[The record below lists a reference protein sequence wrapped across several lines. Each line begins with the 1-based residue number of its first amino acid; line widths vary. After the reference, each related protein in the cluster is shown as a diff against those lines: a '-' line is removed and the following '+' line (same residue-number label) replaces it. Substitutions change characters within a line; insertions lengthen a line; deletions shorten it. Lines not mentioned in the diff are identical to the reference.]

1 MSSKAV
7 MFFSIPPD
15 LSLTSCGQHGQKMPT
30 LFETTKIKDLE
41 LPNRF
46 VRSATWEGLAG
57 EDGTGTPELVDRMV
71 ELAQGKVGLIITG
84 HAYVNRAGQAT
95 RRQLGIDQDEC
106 IESLSQ
112 MTTAVHRE
120 GGRIMIQLAHG
131 GLRADARLTG
141 MTPLGPSTG
150 EGLLESPGREM
161 TAAEIRQ
168 IVSAYGLAA
177 GRSKEAG
184 FDGLQIHAAHGYL
197 LSQFLSPGFNRRD
210 DDYGG
215 NIANRARI
223 LLEVLQEIRRVV
235 GRYFP
240 IFIKINCEDFLEG
253 GLSREDAIQVGVMLD
268 RAGMDAI
275 EISGG
280 TILSGRN
287 IPFRKEI
294 TFERD
299 QAYFRHPARAFKA
312 TIRAPVI
319 LVGGIR
325 SYLLAE
331 RLVDE
336 RYADY
341 ISMSRP
347 FIREPHLVA
356 RWQSGDIR
364 RATCISCNG
373 CLGAAGSAE
382 GIYCVQDRKA
392 KNE

>member
-1 MSSKAV
+1 MAR
-7 MFFSIPPD
+7 
-15 LSLTSCGQHGQKMPT
+15 
-30 LFETTKIKDLE
+30 LFETTQIKDLKFS
-41 LPNRF
+41 NRF

-57 EDGTGTPELVDRMV
+57 EDGTSTPELVDRMV
-71 ELAQGKVGLIITG
+71 ALVHGKIGLIITG
-84 HAYVNRAGQAT
+84 HAYVSSVGQAT
-95 RRQLGIDQDEC
+95 RRQLGVDRDER
-106 IESLSQ
+106 IEGLKE

-131 GLRADARLTG
+131 GLRADAQLTG
-141 MTPLGPSTG
+141 MTPLSPSTAQ
-150 EGLLESPGREM
+150 GLLESPGREM
-161 TAAEIRQ
+161 TTAEIRQ
-168 IVSAYGLAA
+168 TASAFGLAA
-177 GRSKEAG
+177 RRAKEAG
-184 FDGLQIHAAHGYL
+184 FDGIQIHAAHGYL
-197 LSQFLSPGFNRRD
+197 LSQFLSPWFNKRE

-215 NIANRARI
+215 KIENRARI

-253 GLSREDAIQVGVMLD
+253 GLSREDAVQVGVMLD

-280 TILSGRN
+280 TVLSGRN
-287 IPFRKEI
+287 LPFRKEI

-299 QAYFRHPARAFKA
+299 QAYFRRAARAFKSA
-312 TIRAPVI
+312 IRAPVI

-336 RYADY
+336 GYADY

-347 FIREPHLVA
+347 FIREPHLIA
-356 RWQSGDIR
+356 RWQSGDLR
-364 RATCISCNG
+364 KATCISCNG
-373 CLGAAGSAE
+373 CLGAAGSGE
-382 GIYCVQDRKA
+382 GIYCVQDRKT
-392 KNE
+392 KN